1 MRWAYLTF
9 LAASTALGL
18 QAGAE
23 EPPAADALS
32 VEAPTLAETE
42 QAKPDWY
49 RQFTLAQPQKGEI
62 ETNPAIQ
69 SVPDEDLRLQWL
81 NSGRWEFSID
91 LRSRPDDSP
100 LPREEMSAGAT
111 FQITPRFSIGG
122 DFSLG
127 AEELDDSS
135 QWREQTVE
143 TGIRLRSAFKF

>member
-1 MRWAYLTF
+1 MRWATLTF
-9 LAASTALGL
+9 LAATTALGFE
-18 QAGAE
+18 AGADE
-23 EPPAADALS
+23 AAVSGALS

-42 QAKPDWY
+42 QAQPEWY
-49 RQFTLAQPQKGEI
+49 RQFTLSEPEKGEI

-69 SVPDEDLRLQWL
+69 SVPDEDLRLEWL
-81 NSGRWEFSID
+81 NSGRWEFAID

-122 DFSLG
+122 DVSLG

-135 QWREQTVE
+135 KWREQALE